1 MKRIGMAASRI
12 SKGNVRL
19 YNTYVILISLL
30 FSIFLFFIVGLAV
43 ILAIGIVMLFGPET
57 MTQELRDSWQ
67 TVTRMCGQALALVVV
82 VFNAIAIVVNVKLVK
97 RHK

>member
-19 YNTYVILISLL
+19 YNTYVILISML
-30 FSIFLFFIVGLAV
+30 FSVFLFLIVGLAV

-57 MTQELRDSWQ
+57 MTQELRDNWQ
-67 TVTRMCGQALALVVV
+67 TVTRMCGQALTLVVV
-82 VFNAIAIVVNVKLVK
+82 VFNAIAIVVNMKLVK
-97 RHK
+97 RNT

>member
-57 MTQELRDSWQ
+57 MTQELRDNWQ

-82 VFNAIAIVVNVKLVK
+82 VFNAIAIVVNMKLVK
-97 RHK
+97 RNK